1 MNSAPQF
8 PQSYR
13 VEHRPYVRVQM
24 RKQHAFMSRFDIG
37 GIGSGDAVFAM
48 NAFETFYPTFV
59 DREHNALHSFTLPIQ

>member
-1 MNSAPQF
+1 
-8 PQSYR
+8 
-13 VEHRPYVRVQM
+13 M